1 MVSRDIVLTGD
12 LKSSRKLK
20 DRAKVQES
28 LKNSLNEINAT
39 FKKGIVAKFRIVQ
52 GDSFQGMISSP
63 DHLFDIYYILFGNIT
78 HKFYLGIGIGEIYT
92 DLSGNVEEIDG
103 EVFHKAICAL
113 EKAKRHNYWIVF
125 EAGWKI
131 DGILTYLLN
140 FMADIMWNWTDR
152 QREIV
157 IHYRKMKNQKNEYTL
172 RDLAEEIGVRKQ
184 TISKILKRSR
194 YKILEDAEKSFK
206 DYVSQKWLTEECK
219 PEMADD
225 R

>member
-1 MVSRDIVLTGD
+1 M
-12 LKSSRKLK
+12 
-20 DRAKVQES
+20 
-28 LKNSLNEINAT
+28 
-39 FKKGIVAKFRIVQ
+39 
-52 GDSFQGMISSP
+52 
-63 DHLFDIYYILFGNIT
+63 
-78 HKFYLGIGIGEIYT
+78 
-92 DLSGNVEEIDG
+92 
-103 EVFHKAICAL
+103 FHKAIGAL
-113 EKAKRHNYWIVF
+113 EKAKRDNYWIVF

-225 R
+225 G

>member
-1 MVSRDIVLTGD
+1 MVSRYIVLTGD
-12 LKSSRKLK
+12 LKSSKKLK

-28 LKNSLNEINAT
+28 LKKSLNEINAT

-78 HKFYLGIGIGEIYT
+78 HKFYLGIGIGEIST
-92 DLSGNVEEIDG
+92 GLSGNVGEIDG
-103 EVFHKAICAL
+103 EAFHRASSAL
-113 EKAKRHNYWIVF
+113 EKAKRDNYWIVF